1 MKLTTEEME
10 ADRIAV
16 TKGDM
21 EVGEFVDKH
30 FDQLFALHMHE
41 MPYGTA
47 KARTGDPHFWLDR
60 YYEKELL
67 G

>member
-1 MKLTTEEME
+1 MTGQLD
-10 ADRIAV
+10 ADRVAV

-21 EVGEFVDKH
+21 TLDEFIDTH
-30 FDQLFALHMHE
+30 FDVLMELHMHE

-47 KARTGDPHFWLDR
+47 KARTGDPDRWLYE

-67 G
+67 T